1 MTIHIVLVAP
11 KMPSNTGNIIR
22 LCANSGAELHL
33 VKPLGFELED
43 KKLRRAGLDYHEYA
57 HLQVHVDWVAAKKA
71 LTMADCHIITALTTK
86 LSHPLY
92 DYNFGRVNDSQKQ
105 ENLVEESLQANSAK
119 IPNVA
124 LVFGSETSGLADD
137 IREDIGADNWLRLP
151 MLPDSRSLNLANS
164 VAICL
169 YEVWRQQGFYGD
181 TGRSTGY
188 ETLSVY
194 DPKE

>member
-22 LCANSGAELHL
+22 LCANSGAQLHL
-33 VKPLGFELED
+33 VRPLGFELDD

-57 HLQVHVDWVAAKKA
+57 HLQVHEDWAAAKQA
-71 LTMADCHIITALTTK
+71 LSVADCHIITALTTK
-86 LSHPLY
+86 LSRPLY
-92 DYNFGRVNDSQKQ
+92 DYDFAKLPKQKV
-105 ENLVEESLQANSAK
+105 L
-119 IPNVA
+119 PNAA
-124 LVFGSETSGLADD
+124 LVFGSETSGLADN
-137 IREDIGADNWLRLP
+137 IRADIGADNWLRLP

-181 TGRSTGY
+181 TGQSIGY
-188 ETLSVY
+188 DTLSVY
-194 DPKE
+194 NPKE